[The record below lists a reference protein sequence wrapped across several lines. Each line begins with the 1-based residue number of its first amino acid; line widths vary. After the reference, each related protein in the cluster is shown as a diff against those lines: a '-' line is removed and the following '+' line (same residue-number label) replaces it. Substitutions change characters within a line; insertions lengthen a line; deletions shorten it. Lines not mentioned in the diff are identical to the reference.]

1 MAGHCHRF
9 ICQGATRLSN
19 ALLHRRYPSSAHAR
33 GGGAGSSRVLTLVRI
48 VDAGSIVDARSIV
61 CLPFVHASSIVR
73 FLWYGPP
80 EYLASNA
87 KQGALSLARASAHE
101 RGSSNTGWGR
111 VQTAVQELRGK
122 GGGILSLH
130 LHPDQQV
137 SELSLRSCPHAPALR
152 YAHAQGVMKASLA
165 HLWLLPSRA

>member
-1 MAGHCHRF
+1 M
-9 ICQGATRLSN
+9 Q
-19 ALLHRRYPSSAHAR
+19 Y
-33 GGGAGSSRVLTLVRI
+33 RVFLV
-48 VDAGSIVDARSIV
+48 VWA
-61 CLPFVHASSIVR
+61 
-73 FLWYGPP
+73 
-80 EYLASNA
+80 NA
-87 KQGALSLARASAHE
+87 KRGALSLARASAHKQ
-101 RGSSNTGWGR
+101 GSSNTGWGR